1 MTNWHKWIIKT
12 NDVVKYIK
20 PKDTKLN
27 YSNSFENKKKITY
40 NFKKLKN
47 KIKLQFI
54 K

>member
-27 YSNSFENKKKITY
+27 YSNSFENKKKLHTI
-40 NFKKLKN
+40 LKN
-47 KIKLQFI
+47 LKIK
-54 K
+54 